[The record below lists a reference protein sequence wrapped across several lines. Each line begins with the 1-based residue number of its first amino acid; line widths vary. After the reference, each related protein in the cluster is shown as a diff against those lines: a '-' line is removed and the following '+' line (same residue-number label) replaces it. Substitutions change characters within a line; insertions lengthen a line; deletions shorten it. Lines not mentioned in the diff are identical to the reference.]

1 MNEDETGKSRKMK
14 TRGKKNVSLILK
26 LMLTK
31 LHDKKPQI
39 FEEKN

>member
-1 MNEDETGKSRKMK
+1 MKMRPENQEK
-14 TRGKKNVSLILK
+14 WKREEKKNVSLILK